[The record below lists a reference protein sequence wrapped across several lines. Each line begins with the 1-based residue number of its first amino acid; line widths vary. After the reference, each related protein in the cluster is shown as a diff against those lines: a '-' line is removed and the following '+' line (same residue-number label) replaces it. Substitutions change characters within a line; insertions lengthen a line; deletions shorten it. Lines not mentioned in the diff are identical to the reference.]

1 MSNAVVIK
9 GTTYGFSV
17 YVDEQAD
24 FVTVCE
30 QVKEKFKESAK
41 FFGAAKMAIS
51 FEGKQLT
58 DEEQRVLL
66 NLISENSD
74 VQIVCVIE
82 KNGETE
88 ELHRRSLEERM
99 QEQHLQELDSSNG
112 QFYKGNLRSGQV
124 LETET
129 SIIIVGDVNQGAT
142 VTSKG
147 NIIVLGALLG
157 NVYAGAGGNENAFVL
172 ALELDPVQIR
182 IADTIARAPDKVGK
196 ALWKREKE
204 KTKEPKI
211 AFRSEGNIFIEPV
224 SRTVLNDIKL

>member
-1 MSNAVVIK
+1 MNNAVVIK

-17 YVDEQAD
+17 YVNEQAE
-24 FVTVCE
+24 FATVCE

-41 FFGAAKMAIS
+41 FFGAAKMAIA
-51 FEGKQLT
+51 FEGKPLS
-58 DEEQRVLL
+58 DEEQRILL
-66 NLISENSD
+66 DIIAENSD

-88 ELHRRSLEERM
+88 ELHRRSLEESI
-99 QEQHLQELDSSNG
+99 QEERLRELDSSNG

>member
-1 MSNAVVIK
+1 MNNAVVIK

-17 YVDEQAD
+17 YMDEQAD
-24 FVTVCE
+24 FATISE

-41 FFGAAKMAIS
+41 FFGAAKMAIA

-66 NLISENSD
+66 DLIAENSD

-88 ELHRRSLEERM
+88 ELHRRSLEERF
-99 QEQHLQELDSSNG
+99 QAQQLQELDSSNG

>member
-1 MSNAVVIK
+1 MNNAVVIK

-17 YVDEQAD
+17 YIDEQAD
-24 FVTVCE
+24 FETISQ

-41 FFGAAKMAIS
+41 FFGAAKMAIA

-58 DEEQRVLL
+58 DEEQRMLL
-66 NLISENSD
+66 DIISENSD
-74 VQIVCVIE
+74 VQIMCVIE
-82 KNGETE
+82 KNSETE
-88 ELHRRSLEERM
+88 ELHRRSLEERF
-99 QEQHLQELDSSNG
+99 QEQQMQALDSSNG

-157 NVYAGAGGNENAFVL
+157 NVYAGAGGNENAFVM

>member
-1 MSNAVVIK
+1 MNNAVVIK

-17 YVDEQAD
+17 YIDEQAD
-24 FVTVCE
+24 FATICE

-41 FFGAAKMAIS
+41 FFGAAKMAIA
-51 FEGKQLT
+51 FEGKRLS
-58 DEEQRVLL
+58 DEEQRTLL
-66 NLISENSD
+66 DIISENSD
-74 VQIVCVIE
+74 VHIVCVIE

-88 ELHRRSLEERM
+88 ELHRRSLEDR
-99 QEQHLQELDSSNG
+99 LQEMDSSNG

-196 ALWKREKE
+196 MLWKREKE
-204 KTKEPKI
+204 KSKEPKI
-211 AFRSEGNIFIEPV
+211 AFRSGENIFIEPV

>member
-17 YVDEQAD
+17 YIDEQAA
-24 FVTVCE
+24 FSVICE
-30 QVKEKFKESAK
+30 EMREKFKESAK
-41 FFGAAKMAIS
+41 FFGDAKMAIS
-51 FEGKQLT
+51 FSGKKLT
-58 DEEQRVLL
+58 EAEERTLL
-66 NLISENSD
+66 DIIAESSA
-74 VQIVCVIE
+74 VHIVCVIE
-82 KNGETE
+82 HNSETE
-88 ELHRRSLEERM
+88 EMHRRSLEER
-99 QEQHLQELDSSNG
+99 LQVLDETTG

-129 SIIIVGDVNQGAT
+129 SIIIIGDVNQGAT

-147 NIIVLGALLG
+147 NIIVLGSLLG
-157 NVYAGAGGNENAFVL
+157 NVYAGAGGNQDAFVM

-196 ALWKREKE
+196 MPWKREKE

-211 AFRSEGNIFIEPV
+211 AFRSGENIFIEPV

>member
-17 YVDEQAD
+17 YIAEDAD
-24 FVTVCE
+24 FQTISE
-30 QVKEKFKESAK
+30 EIKEKFKESAK
-41 FFGAAKMAIS
+41 FFGNAKMAIS
-51 FEGKQLT
+51 FEGKPLT
-58 DEEQRVLL
+58 DEEQRMLL
-66 NLISENSD
+66 DIIAQHSD
-74 VQIVCVIE
+74 VHIVCVIE

-88 ELHRRSLEERM
+88 ELHRRSLEDR
-99 QEQHLQELDSSNG
+99 LQEMDNSNG

-124 LETET
+124 LDTET

-147 NIIVLGALLG
+147 NIIVLGALYG

-196 ALWKREKE
+196 MLWKREKE

-211 AFRSEGNIFIEPV
+211 AFRSGDNIFIEPV

>member
-17 YVDEQAD
+17 YIDEQAD
-24 FVTVCE
+24 FTTISE

-41 FFGAAKMAIS
+41 FFGNAKMAIS
-51 FEGKQLT
+51 FEGKKLS
-58 DEEQRVLL
+58 DEEQRILL
-66 NLISENSD
+66 DLIAENSE
-74 VQIVCVIE
+74 VHIVCVIE

-88 ELHRRSLEERM
+88 EVHKRSLEER
-99 QEQHLQELDSSNG
+99 LQAMDSSNG

-211 AFRSEGNIFIEPV
+211 AFRSGENIFIEPV

>member
-1 MSNAVVIK
+1 MNNAVVIK

-17 YVDEQAD
+17 YIDEKAD
-24 FVTVCE
+24 FSVITE
-30 QVKEKFKESAK
+30 QVREKFRESAK
-41 FFGAAKMAIS
+41 FFGTAKMAIS

-58 DEEQRVLL
+58 DEEQRALL
-66 NLISENSD
+66 EVISESSE
-74 VQIVCVIE
+74 VHIVCVIE
-82 KNGETE
+82 KNSETE
-88 ELHRRSLEERM
+88 ELHKRSLEER
-99 QEQHLQELDSSNG
+99 LQALDSSNG

-147 NIIVLGALLG
+147 NIIVLGSLLG
-157 NVYAGAGGNENAFVL
+157 NVYAGAGGNGNAFVL
-172 ALELDPVQIR
+172 ALEMDPVQIR

-196 ALWKREKE
+196 MLWKREKE
-204 KTKEPKI
+204 KNMEPKI

>member
-17 YVDEQAD
+17 YIDEQAD
-24 FVTVCE
+24 FTIISE
-30 QVKEKFKESAK
+30 QIKEKFKESAK
-41 FFGAAKMAIS
+41 FFGNAKMAIS
-51 FEGKQLT
+51 FEGKKLS
-58 DEEQRVLL
+58 DEEQRILL
-66 NLISENSD
+66 DLIAENSE
-74 VQIVCVIE
+74 VHIVCVIE

-88 ELHRRSLEERM
+88 EVHKRSLEER
-99 QEQHLQELDSSNG
+99 LQAMDSSNG

-211 AFRSEGNIFIEPV
+211 AFRSGENIFIEPV

>member
-17 YVDEQAD
+17 YMDEQAD
-24 FVTVCE
+24 FATISE

-41 FFGAAKMAIS
+41 FFGNAKMAIS
-51 FEGKQLT
+51 FEGKKLS
-58 DEEQRVLL
+58 DEEQRILL
-66 NLISENSD
+66 DLIAENSE
-74 VQIVCVIE
+74 VHIVCVIE

-88 ELHRRSLEERM
+88 ELHKRSLEDR
-99 QEQHLQELDSSNG
+99 LQAMDSSNG

-211 AFRSEGNIFIEPV
+211 AFRSGENIFIEPV

>member
-24 FVTVCE
+24 FATVCE

-51 FEGKQLT
+51 FEGKHLT

-66 NLISENSD
+66 DLISENSD

>member
-1 MSNAVVIK
+1 MNNAVVIK

-24 FVTVCE
+24 FTTISE

-41 FFGAAKMAIS
+41 FFGNAKMAIS
-51 FEGKQLT
+51 FEGKKLT

-66 NLISENSD
+66 DIIAENSE
-74 VQIVCVIE
+74 VNIVCVIE

-88 ELHRRSLEERM
+88 ELHRRLVEERM
-99 QEQHLQELDSSNG
+99 QEQRLMELDSSNG

-147 NIIVLGALLG
+147 NIIVLGSLLG

-204 KTKEPKI
+204 KVKEPKI
-211 AFRSEGNIFIEPV
+211 AFRSGDNIFIEPV

>member
-1 MSNAVVIK
+1 MNNAVVIK

-17 YVDEQAD
+17 YIDEQAD
-24 FVTVCE
+24 FAVILE
-30 QVKEKFKESAK
+30 EIEEKFKESAK
-41 FFGAAKMAIS
+41 FFGNAKMAIS
-51 FEGKQLT
+51 FDGKQLS
-58 DEEQRVLL
+58 DEEQRRVLDV
-66 NLISENSD
+66 IAANSD
-74 VQIVCVIE
+74 VHIVCVIE
-82 KNGETE
+82 KNSDTE
-88 ELHRRSLEERM
+88 ELHRRSLEDR
-99 QEQHLQELDSSNG
+99 LQALDSSNG

-157 NVYAGAGGNENAFVL
+157 NVYAGAGGNKNAFVM
-172 ALELDPVQIR
+172 ALELEPVQIR

-204 KTKEPKI
+204 KSKEPKI
-211 AFRSEGNIFIEPV
+211 AFRSGENIFIEPV

>member
-1 MSNAVVIK
+1 MNNAVVIK

-17 YVDEQAD
+17 FIDEQAE
-24 FVTVCE
+24 FSLVAE
-30 QVKEKFKESAK
+30 EVKEKFKESAK
-41 FFGAAKMAIS
+41 FFGSAKMAIS
-51 FEGKQLT
+51 FEGKRLS
-58 DEEQRVLL
+58 DEEQRRLL
-66 NLISENSD
+66 DIIAENSA
-74 VQIVCVIE
+74 VHIVCIIE

-88 ELHRRSLEERM
+88 AQHKRSLEE
-99 QEQHLQELDSSNG
+99 HLQAMDSSNG

-204 KTKEPKI
+204 KAKEPKI
-211 AFRSEGNIFIEPV
+211 AFRSGENIFIEPV

>member
-17 YVDEQAD
+17 FIDEHAE
-24 FVTVCE
+24 FSVISAE
-30 QVKEKFKESAK
+30 LREKFKESAK
-41 FFGAAKMAIS
+41 FFGSAKMAIS
-51 FEGKQLT
+51 FDGKKLT
-58 DEEQRVLL
+58 DEEQRLL
-66 NLISENSD
+66 LEIIAESSD
-74 VQIVCVIE
+74 VHIVCVIE
-82 KNGETE
+82 HNSETE
-88 ELHRRSLEERM
+88 ELHKRSLEER
-99 QEQHLQELDSSNG
+99 LQSLDSTTG

-129 SIIIVGDVNQGAT
+129 SIIIIGDVNQGAT

-147 NIIVLGALLG
+147 NIIVLGSLFG
-157 NVYAGAGGNENAFVL
+157 NVYAGAGGNQDAFVM

-196 ALWKREKE
+196 MLWKREKE
-204 KTKEPKI
+204 KVKEPKI
-211 AFRSEGNIFIEPV
+211 AFRSGENIFIEPV

>member
-17 YVDEQAD
+17 YIDEEAT
-24 FVTVCE
+24 FSVICE
-30 QVKEKFKESAK
+30 ELAEKFKESAK

-51 FEGKQLT
+51 FSGKRLT
-58 DEEQRVLL
+58 EEEERRLL
-66 NLISENSD
+66 EVIAESSE
-74 VQIVCVIE
+74 VHIVCVIE
-82 KNGETE
+82 HNTETE
-88 ELHRRSLEERM
+88 ELHRRSLEDK
-99 QEQHLQELDSSNG
+99 LQSLEETTG

-129 SIIIVGDVNQGAT
+129 SIIIIGDVNQGAT

-147 NIIVLGALLG
+147 NIIVLGSLLG
-157 NVYAGAGGNENAFVL
+157 NVYAGAGGNYDAFVL

-196 ALWKREKE
+196 MPWKREKE

-211 AFRSEGNIFIEPV
+211 AFRSGENIFIEPV

>member
-17 YVDEQAD
+17 YMDEQAD
-24 FVTVCE
+24 FATICE
-30 QVKEKFKESAK
+30 LVGEKFKESAK

-51 FEGKQLT
+51 FEGKHLS
-58 DEEQRVLL
+58 DEEQRELL
-66 NLISENSD
+66 DIIAANSE

-88 ELHRRSLEERM
+88 ELHRRSLEKSI
-99 QEQHLQELDSSNG
+99 QAQQLQALDSSNG

-157 NVYAGAGGNENAFVL
+157 NVYAGAGGNENAFVM

>member
-17 YVDEQAD
+17 YMDEQTD
-24 FVTVCE
+24 FATICE
-30 QVKEKFKESAK
+30 LVGEKFKESAK

-51 FEGKQLT
+51 FEGKHLT
-58 DEEQRVLL
+58 DEEQRELL
-66 NLISENSD
+66 DIIAANSE

-88 ELHRRSLEERM
+88 ELHRRSLEESI
-99 QEQHLQELDSSNG
+99 QAQQLQALDSSNG

-157 NVYAGAGGNENAFVL
+157 NVYAGAGGNENAFVM

>member
-1 MSNAVVIK
+1 MNNAVVIK

-17 YVDEQAD
+17 YIDEQAD
-24 FVTVCE
+24 FSVISE
-30 QVKEKFKESAK
+30 QVKEKFKESSK
-41 FFGAAKMAIS
+41 FFGNAKMAIA
-51 FEGKQLT
+51 FEGKKLT
-58 DEEQRVLL
+58 DEEQRKLL
-66 NLISENSD
+66 DIIAENSD
-74 VQIVCVIE
+74 VHIVCVIE

-88 ELHRRSLEERM
+88 ELHRRSLENR
-99 QEQHLQELDSSNG
+99 LQEMDSSNG

-157 NVYAGAGGNENAFVL
+157 NVYAGAGGNENAFVM

-211 AFRSEGNIFIEPV
+211 AFRSGENIFIEPV

>member
-1 MSNAVVIK
+1 MNHAVVIK

-17 YVDEQAD
+17 FIDEQAD
-24 FVTVCE
+24 FAVITE
-30 QVKEKFKESAK
+30 ELREKFKESAK
-41 FFGAAKMAIS
+41 FFGNAKMAIS
-51 FEGKQLT
+51 FEGKKLT
-58 DEEQRVLL
+58 DEQQRQLL
-66 NLISENSD
+66 DVIAENSE
-74 VQIVCVIE
+74 VNIVCVIE
-82 KNGETE
+82 KNSETE
-88 ELHRRSLEERM
+88 ETHKRSLEE
-99 QEQHLQELDSSNG
+99 HLQALDSSNG

-147 NIIVLGALLG
+147 NIIVLGSLLG
-157 NVYAGAGGNENAFVL
+157 NVYAGAGGNANAFVL

-204 KTKEPKI
+204 KSKEPKI
-211 AFRSEGNIFIEPV
+211 AFRSGENIFIEPV

>member
-17 YVDEQAD
+17 YMDEQAD
-24 FVTVCE
+24 FATISE

-41 FFGAAKMAIS
+41 FFGNAKMAIA
-51 FEGKQLT
+51 FEGKRLS
-58 DEEQRVLL
+58 DEEQRILL
-66 NLISENSD
+66 DLIAENSD
-74 VQIVCVIE
+74 VHIVCVIE

-88 ELHRRSLEERM
+88 ELHKRSLEDR
-99 QEQHLQELDSSNG
+99 LQAMDNSNG

-211 AFRSEGNIFIEPV
+211 AFRSGENIFIEPV